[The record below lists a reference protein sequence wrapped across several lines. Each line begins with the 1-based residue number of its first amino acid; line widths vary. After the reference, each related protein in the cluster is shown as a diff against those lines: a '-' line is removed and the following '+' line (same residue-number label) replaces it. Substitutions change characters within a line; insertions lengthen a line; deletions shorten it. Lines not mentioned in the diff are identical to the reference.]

1 MKNNQQSN
9 EEAQIQEDLSEV
21 LQVRR
26 DKLKKLQESGRDPF
40 KESRYDRT
48 HYSMEIKDN
57 FESLEGKTTKIA
69 GRIMSKRIQGK
80 AGFIDIQDQ
89 EGRIQSYV
97 RLDAIGEEEYSV
109 FSTYDIGDIVGIE
122 GEIFK
127 TKKGEIS
134 VKAKSVVLLCKS
146 LQVLPEKYH
155 GLKDQELRY
164 RQRYVDLIVNPEVKN
179 AFLIRTKALKALRA
193 YLDDRGFLEVETPIL
208 NTIAGGA
215 NARPF
220 ITNHNTLHIPMYLRI
235 ANELYLKRLIVG
247 GFDKVYEM
255 GRMFRNEGMDL
266 KHNPEYTA
274 IELYQAYADY
284 TDMMEITEN
293 VIAHMAEVA
302 TGSMIVN
309 YQGTEINF
317 TPPWKRMSMED
328 CVKEYS
334 GVDFSTINTDEEALE
349 VAREKG
355 IEIKPGMR
363 RGEVINAFF
372 EEFGEDKLIQ
382 PTFITHHPV
391 EVSPLS
397 KRNAE
402 DPRRTDRFEVF
413 ANKWELANAFSE
425 LNDPIDQKG
434 RFIDQLRK
442 RELGDDE
449 AFEMDEDFLKA
460 LEVGLPPTG
469 GLGIGIDRVIMLLTN
484 SPSIRDVLLFPTMK
498 SLDGVNKKNDVN
510 NTASEAPEK
519 NVKTESEKID
529 FSKVKVEP
537 LFEEFVDFD
546 TFSKSDFRAVKVKEC
561 VAVPKSKKLLQF
573 TLDDGTGTDR
583 TILSGIH
590 SFYEPEELVG
600 KTLIA
605 ITNLPP
611 RAMMGIDSCGMLLS
625 AIHEEEGE
633 EKLHLLMVDDRIP
646 AGAKLY

>member
-498 SLDGVNKKNDVN
+498 PIGL
-510 NTASEAPEK
+510 EK
-519 NVKTESEKID
+519 AENRDSSKETYETYDKLTTEKID

-537 LFEEFVDFD
+537 LFEDMVGFD
-546 TFSKSDFRAVKVKEC
+546 TFSKSDFRVVKVKNCKE
-561 VAVPKSKKLLQF
+561 VPKSKKLLKF
-573 TLDDGTGTDR
+573 TLDDGSEKER
-583 TILSGIH
+583 VILSGIKEYY
-590 SFYEPEELVG
+590 SAESLIG
-600 KTLIA
+600 KTLLA
-605 ITNLPP
+605 ICNLPP
-611 RAMMGIDSCGMLLS
+611 RKMMGIDSEGMIIS
-625 AIHEEEGE
+625 AICEYDGE
-633 EKLHLLMVDDRIP
+633 EKLNLIMLDDNIP
-646 AGAKLY
+646 AGSKLY